1 MFYCGGLFLFKK
13 SNMTSENQPI
23 AAMDSLL
30 QASKVNIIP
39 NQEYLLQGSILD
51 VQVQRLLH
59 R

>member
-1 MFYCGGLFLFKK
+1 
-13 SNMTSENQPI
+13 MTSENQPI

-30 QASKVNIIP
+30 LASQVNIIP

>member
-1 MFYCGGLFLFKK
+1 M
-13 SNMTSENQPI
+13 SSENQPA

-30 QASKVNIIP
+30 QALKVNIIP

-51 VQVQRLLH
+51 TQVQRLLH